1 MSAPTINPT
10 ERRTALL
17 VAFAEAKAAADEAV
31 AIAAE
36 AKAALLKA
44 CPEEGVLESDGFRA
58 TITVQ
63 ARKDFNVD
71 AAAELLAEE
80 DFEAVTVR
88 KIDTKAWSVLAAR
101 FPAKVIAKVVIAKP
115 TTVITIKEV

>member
-10 ERRTALL
+10 DRRSALL
-17 VAFAEAKAAADEAV
+17 VAFAEAKAAADEAA

-36 AKAALLKA
+36 AKEALLKA

-58 TITVQ
+58 TITIQ

-71 AAAELLAEE
+71 AAADLLPEE
-80 DFEAVTVR
+80 DFDAVTVR
-88 KIDTKAWSVLAAR
+88 KIDSKAWSVLSAR

-115 TTVITIKEV
+115 TTVVTIKEV